1 MKGPDVKVLPFGS
14 LLRQVWLDC
23 GESPMTCKFDKM
35 VRRLDGYGAQWAID
49 NLSTVVGWMVEHA
62 RNRGME
68 YDEQVLGGLVKR
80 LAVRVLNDDSGRMAA
95 AVGGGAESLSRGKV
109 PETAAREGGDQ
120 VASRSGASEV
130 DEGASRN
137 ADRGG
142 STPVVEGSEKRGAV
156 QS

>member
-35 VRRLDGYGAQWAID
+35 VRRLDGYGPQWALD
-49 NLSTVVGWMVEHA
+49 NLPTVVGWMVEHA

-68 YDEQVLGGLVKR
+68 YDEQVLGGLVER
-80 LAVRVLNDDSGRMAA
+80 LAVRVLNNDSRRMAA
-95 AVGGGAESLSRGKV
+95 AVGGGTEPISRGKV
-109 PETAAREGGDQ
+109 PETAAGAGGDQ
-120 VASRSGASEV
+120 VAARAGTSEV
-130 DEGASRN
+130 DGGSSRN
-137 ADRGG
+137 AVRGG